1 MGANLTGSPI
11 FIMKE
16 GTERTRGK
24 DAMQNNISAAKV
36 IAEAVRTSLG
46 PRGMDKMLVD
56 QFGDVVI
63 TNDGATILKEIDVQH
78 PAAKMMVEVAKT
90 QDSEVGDGTTTSVI
104 LAGEFLKRAQ
114 KLLEQQIHPT
124 VITEGFR
131 KASEKAV
138 EILDEMSV
146 QSGIDDYEG
155 LKNAAMTCMSSKIVS
170 ESRDMLADLCIDA
183 IKSVAEKD
191 EDGNWVAD
199 IDKIQIQKKEGE
211 MIDDTKLIKGIILD
225 KEVVNPGMPKTMEN
239 AKILL
244 LQSAL
249 EVEKTEFDSKL
260 QITSPDQIQAFLD
273 EEENMLRRMVDK
285 IKASGA
291 NVVICQKG
299 IDDMAQHF
307 LAQNGIMAVRRVKK
321 SDIEKLASATN
332 GRIFNDLDDV
342 TPELLGEAGLVEERK
357 VMGESW
363 IFIEE
368 CKDPKSVVI
377 LIRGGTDLVVDEV
390 DRAIHD
396 ALCVVRDV
404 VEDQKLV
411 GGGGA
416 PELETAIRLREYA
429 STLGGREQL
438 AVEIFADSLDIIP
451 KTLAENAGIDQI
463 EILMKLRASHQKG
476 NKFAGFDLE
485 TGEVQA
491 DMMAS
496 GVVEP
501 TAVKVQ
507 AIKSATEATSMILR
521 IDDVIAGAKSD
532 MPAGGPGGPGGMPG
546 GGMGM
551 GGGMPPGMGGGMGGG
566 LPPGMM

>member
-1 MGANLTGSPI
+1 MAQLGGQPI
-11 FIMKE
+11 FIMRE

-24 DAMQNNISAAKV
+24 DAMTNNIAAAKV

-46 PRGMDKMLVD
+46 PMGMDKMLVD

-104 LAGEFLKRAQ
+104 LAGELLKRAE
-114 KLLEQQIHPT
+114 KLLQQKIHPT

-131 KASEKAV
+131 KAAEKAV
-138 EILDEMSV
+138 EILEGMSIK
-146 QSGIDDYEG
+146 SGIDDYKG

-170 ESRDMLADLCIDA
+170 ESRDMLADMCISA
-183 IKSVAEKD
+183 IKSVAEKG
-191 EDGNWVAD
+191 ENGKWVAD
-199 IDKIQIQKKEGE
+199 IEKVQIQKKEGDS
-211 MIDDTKLIKGIILD
+211 MDDTRLIKGIILD
-225 KEVVNPGMPKTMEN
+225 KEVVSPGMPKSVTD

-249 EVEKTEFDSKL
+249 EIEKTEFDSKL
-260 QITSPDQIQAFLD
+260 QITSPEQIQQFLD
-273 EEENMLRRMVDK
+273 EEEKMLRTMVQK
-285 IKASGA
+285 IENSGA

-307 LAQNGIMAVRRVKK
+307 LTKAGIMAVRRVKK
-321 SDIEKLASATN
+321 SDLEKLSKAT
-332 GRIFNDLDDV
+332 GGMIFNNLDDIKQ
-342 TPELLGEAGLVEERK
+342 EKLGYAGLVEERK
-357 VMGESW
+357 IMNDSW

-377 LIRGGTDLVVDEV
+377 LIRGGTDLIVDEV

-404 VEDQKLV
+404 VEDEKIV

-416 PELETAIRLREYA
+416 PELETAIQLRKFA

-438 AVEIFADSLDIIP
+438 AVEVFADSLDIIP
-451 KTLAENAGIDQI
+451 KTLAENAGLDQI
-463 EILMKLRASHQKG
+463 DMLMKLRASHQAG
-476 NKFAGFDLE
+476 NKFAGHDLD
-485 TGEVQA
+485 TGDVV
-491 DMMAS
+491 DNMVS
-496 GVVEP
+496 VGVVEP
-501 TAVKVQ
+501 TVVKIQ
-507 AIKSATEATSMILR
+507 AIKSSTEATCMILR
-521 IDDVIAGAKSD
+521 IDDVIASAKGPD
-532 MPAGGPGGPGGMPG
+532 MPP
-546 GGMGM
+546 
-551 GGGMPPGMGGGMGGG
+551 GGMPPGMGGMGGMPPGMGGMG
-566 LPPGMM
+566 GMPPGMGM

>member
-1 MGANLTGSPI
+1 MAQLGGQPI
-11 FIMKE
+11 LIMKE

-24 DAMQNNISAAKV
+24 DAMTNNIAAAKV

-90 QDSEVGDGTTTSVI
+90 QDSEVGDGTTTSVV
-104 LAGEFLKRAQ
+104 LAGELLKRAE
-114 KLLEQQIHPT
+114 KLLQQKIHPT

-131 KASEKAV
+131 KAAEKAV
-138 EILDEMSV
+138 EILEGMSIK
-146 QSGIDDYEG
+146 SGIEDNAG

-170 ESRDMLADLCIDA
+170 ESKDMLADICISA

-191 EDGNWVAD
+191 ENGNWVAD
-199 IDKIQIQKKEGE
+199 IEKVQIQKKEGDS
-211 MIDDTKLIKGIILD
+211 MDDTRLIKGIILD
-225 KEVVNPGMPKTMEN
+225 KEVVSPGMPKSITD

-249 EVEKTEFDSKL
+249 EIEKTEFDSKL
-260 QITSPDQIQAFLD
+260 QITSPEQIQQFLD
-273 EEENMLRRMVDK
+273 EEEKMLRTMVQK
-285 IKASGA
+285 IENSGA

-307 LAQNGIMAVRRVKK
+307 LTKAGIMAVRRVKK
-321 SDIEKLASATN
+321 SDLEKLSKAT
-332 GRIFNDLDDV
+332 GGMIFNNLDDI
-342 TPELLGEAGLVEERK
+342 TMEKLGYAGLVEERK
-357 VMGESW
+357 IMNDSW

-377 LIRGGTDLVVDEV
+377 LIRGGTELIVDEV

-404 VEDQKLV
+404 VEDQKIV

-416 PELETAIRLREYA
+416 PELETAIQLRKYA

-438 AVEIFADSLDIIP
+438 AVEVFADSLDIIP
-451 KTLAENAGIDQI
+451 KTLAENAGLDQI
-463 EILMKLRASHQKG
+463 DVLMKLRASHQAG
-476 NKFAGFDLE
+476 NKFAGHDLD
-485 TGEVQA
+485 TGDVV
-491 DMMAS
+491 DNMMTV

-501 TAVKVQ
+501 TVVKIQ
-507 AIKSATEATSMILR
+507 AIKSSTEATSMILR
-521 IDDVIAGAKSD
+521 IDDVIAGAKGPE
-532 MPAGGPGGPGGMPG
+532 MPPGGMPPG
-546 GGMGM
+546 A
-551 GGGMPPGMGGGMGGG
+551 GGMPPGMGGMGGMGGY
-566 LPPGMM
+566 PGMM

>member
-1 MGANLTGSPI
+1 MAQLGGQPI

-24 DAMQNNISAAKV
+24 DAMTNNIAAAKV

-104 LAGEFLKRAQ
+104 LAGELLKRAE
-114 KLLEQQIHPT
+114 KLLQQKIHPT

-131 KASEKAV
+131 KAAEKAV
-138 EILDEMSV
+138 EILEGMSIK
-146 QSGIDDYEG
+146 SGIDDYDG

-170 ESRDMLADLCIDA
+170 ESKDMLAEICINA
-183 IKSVAEKD
+183 IKSVAEKG
-191 EDGNWVAD
+191 ENGKWTAD
-199 IDKIQIQKKEGE
+199 IEKVQIQKKEGDS
-211 MIDDTKLIKGIILD
+211 MDDTRLIKGIILD
-225 KEVVNPGMPKTMEN
+225 KEVVSPGMPKSVN
-239 AKILL
+239 DAKILL

-249 EVEKTEFDSKL
+249 EIEKTEFDSKL
-260 QITSPDQIQAFLD
+260 QITSPEQIQQFLD
-273 EEENMLRRMVDK
+273 EEEKMLRTMVQK
-285 IKASGA
+285 IENSGA
-291 NVVICQKG
+291 NIVICQKG

-307 LAQNGIMAVRRVKK
+307 LTKAGIMAVRRVKK
-321 SDIEKLASATN
+321 SDLEKLSKATGGMIYTN
-332 GRIFNDLDDV
+332 LDDV
-342 TPELLGEAGLVEERK
+342 TEEKLGYAGLVEERK
-357 VMGESW
+357 IMNDSW

-377 LIRGGTDLVVDEV
+377 LIRGGTELIVDEV

-404 VEDQKLV
+404 VEDEKIV

-416 PELETAIRLREYA
+416 PELETAIQLRKYA

-438 AVEIFADSLDIIP
+438 AVEVFADSLDIVP
-451 KTLAENAGIDQI
+451 KTLAENAGLDQI
-463 EILMKLRASHQKG
+463 DVLMKLRASHQKG
-476 NKFAGFDLE
+476 NKFAGTNLD
-485 TGEVQA
+485 TGDVV
-491 DMMAS
+491 DNMMS
-496 GVVEP
+496 VGVVEP
-501 TAVKVQ
+501 TVVKIQ
-507 AIKSATEATSMILR
+507 AIKSSTEATSMILR
-521 IDDVIAGAKSD
+521 IDDVIAGAKGPD
-532 MPAGGPGGPGGMPG
+532 MPPMPPGGM
-546 GGMGM
+546 
-551 GGGMPPGMGGGMGGG
+551 GGMPPGMGGMGGMGGG
-566 LPPGMM
+566 YPGMM

>member
-1 MGANLTGSPI
+1 MCAQLGGQPI

-24 DAMQNNISAAKV
+24 DAMENNIAAAKV

-104 LAGEFLKRAQ
+104 LAGEFLKRAE
-114 KLLEQQIHPT
+114 KLLEQKIHPT

-131 KASEKAV
+131 KAADKAIEV
-138 EILDEMSV
+138 LNTMSIR
-146 QSGIDDYEG
+146 SGIDDYEG

-170 ESRDMLADLCIDA
+170 ESKDMLADLTIEA
-183 IKSVAEKD
+183 IKAIAEQD
-191 EDGNWVAD
+191 EDGKWVAD
-199 IDKIQIQKKEGE
+199 IDKVQIQKKEGE

-225 KEVVNPGMPKTMEN
+225 KEVVNPGMPKSIAN
-239 AKILL
+239 ANILL
-244 LQSAL
+244 LQSAI
-249 EVEKTEFDSKL
+249 EIEKTEFDSKL
-260 QITSPDQIQAFLD
+260 QITSPEQMQAYLD
-273 EEENMLRRMVDK
+273 EEEKMLRNMVTK
-285 IKASGA
+285 IKNSGA

-307 LAQNGIMAVRRVKK
+307 LAKEGITAVRRVKK
-321 SDIEKLASATN
+321 SDIEKLSSAT
-332 GRIFNDLDDV
+332 GGMIFNDLDDV
-342 TPELLGEAGLVEERK
+342 NAEQLGHAGLVEERK
-357 VMGESW
+357 IMGDSW
-363 IFIEE
+363 IFIED
-368 CKDPKSVVI
+368 CADPKSVVI
-377 LIRGGTDLVVDEV
+377 LIRGGTDLIVDEV
-390 DRAIHD
+390 ERAIHD

-404 VEDQKLV
+404 VEDQKIV

-416 PELETAIRLREYA
+416 PELETAIQLREYA

-451 KTLAENAGIDQI
+451 KTLSENAGLDQI
-463 EILMKLRASHQKG
+463 DILMKLRASHQKG

-485 TGEVQA
+485 SGEVVT
-491 DMMAS
+491 DMMS
-496 GVVEP
+496 IGVVEP

-521 IDDVIAGAKSD
+521 IDDVIAGAKSA
-532 MPAGGPGGPGGMPG
+532 MPPGGMPP
-546 GGMGM
+546 GGMGGM
-551 GGGMPPGMGGGMGGG
+551 GGGMPPGMGGGMGGM
-566 LPPGMM
+566 PPGMM